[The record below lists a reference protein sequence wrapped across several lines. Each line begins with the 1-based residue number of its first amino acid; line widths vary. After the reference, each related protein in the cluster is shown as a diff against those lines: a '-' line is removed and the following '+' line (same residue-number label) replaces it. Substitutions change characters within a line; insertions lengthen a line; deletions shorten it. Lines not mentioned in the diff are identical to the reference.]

1 MAQKSFTAA
10 PSPDVGKVAAKE
22 ADDDDWTWI
31 EPFNQWA
38 RVFWHVTDAG
48 YDIEVVD
55 TDCLTQVLSQ
65 V

>member
-10 PSPDVGKVAAKE
+10 SSPHVGELAVEE

-31 EPFNQWA
+31 EPFNQQA
-38 RVFWHVTDAG
+38 RVFWHVTNAG

-55 TDCLTQVLSQ
+55 ATT
-65 V
+65 